1 MCQEQQHFQS
11 LALRTILACFLIFST
26 IFGVM
31 EFLSREVIVTD
42 GVPQATIEY
51 DSLEDLIEIEIYD
64 YNRYIQGGPEKGY
77 H

>member
-1 MCQEQQHFQS
+1 
-11 LALRTILACFLIFST
+11 
-26 IFGVM
+26 M
-31 EFLSREVIVTD
+31 EFLRREVIVTD